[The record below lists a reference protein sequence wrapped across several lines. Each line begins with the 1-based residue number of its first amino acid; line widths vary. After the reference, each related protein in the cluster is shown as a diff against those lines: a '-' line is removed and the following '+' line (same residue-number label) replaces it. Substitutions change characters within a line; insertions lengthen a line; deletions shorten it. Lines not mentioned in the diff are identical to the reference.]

1 MNQVEQQFF
10 NDLEKKLWTSA
21 NKLLPSLDAAVYKH
35 VILGLVFLK
44 YVSDAFEE
52 RQEELRGQFSDPEH
66 DYYLEGDEAA
76 LVAELEVRDYYVEKN
91 VFWVPSEARWQ
102 MLRDCAK
109 LPAGT
114 ELPCTMGEGKAEK
127 MRSVGWLIDNAM
139 EAIERENPK
148 LKNILDKRFTQL
160 QIESHKLG
168 ELIDLFSNANF
179 HAKEFNGQPLCLKS
193 KDILGHV
200 YEYFLGEF
208 ALAEGKKGGQY
219 YTPKSIVTLIV
230 EMLQPFKGRVYDP
243 AMGSGGFFVQSEE
256 FIEAH
261 ANERHYRAVE
271 QKKKISV
278 YGQESNPTT
287 WRLAA
292 MNMAIRG
299 IDFNFGKGPADSFLN
314 DLHTDLRADFVMDN
328 PPFNMKEW
336 WNEKL
341 AGDPRWQYG
350 TPPQGNANFAWLQH
364 MLYHLAPNGSMALLL
379 ANGSMNS
386 TSNNEGDI
394 RKALVEN
401 DLLECMVA
409 LPGQLFTNTQI
420 AACIWFVTK
429 NKGERHIN
437 GEKFCD
443 RRGKFLFIDARQL
456 GYMKDRV
463 LRDFAQGDI
472 HKISTVFHAWQCDND
487 YFDQP
492 GFCVSATIEQVRNRD
507 HILTPG
513 RYVGTVD
520 EDDDIELF
528 TDKMSRLANQL
539 KGQLEASSILDTRIL
554 KNPVTISNEAKWGK
568 TTLGEI
574 CRFSAGSA
582 FKLDYQGFNC
592 GGYPFIKVSDMNTT
606 VNEIF
611 IHTAQNYITEIQRKE
626 IKAKLHRPG
635 STVFA
640 KIGVALTTNR
650 RRILTEPTIIDNNM
664 MSATAIDGK
673 VTPRFLYVLL
683 TSLDF
688 NTIAAGTALP
698 YLNVSD
704 LQKIE
709 VSVPDLDTQELIGNI
724 LGDID
729 DKMNSNLLINQCL
742 GTLRSSL
749 MAKLMPNTADLSVQE

>member
-1 MNQVEQQFF
+1 MNQVEQMFF
-10 NDLEKKLWTSA
+10 NDLEKKLWTAA

-52 RQEELRGQFSDPEH
+52 RQEELRGQFSDPGH

-76 LVAELEVRDYYVEKN
+76 LAAELEVRDYYVEKN

-102 MLRDCAK
+102 TLRDCAK
-109 LPAGT
+109 LAPGT
-114 ELPCTMGEGKAEK
+114 ELPWPTGEGKPEK

-139 EAIERENPK
+139 EAIERENSK

-168 ELIDLFSNANF
+168 ELIDLFSSANF

-219 YTPKSIVTLIV
+219 YTPKSIVSLIV

-256 FIEAH
+256 FIEAY
-261 ANERHYRAVE
+261 ANERHYRAEE

-299 IDFNFGKGPADSFLN
+299 IDFNFGKGPADSFLK
-314 DLHTDLRADFVMDN
+314 DLHPDLRADFVMAN

-379 ANGSMNS
+379 ANGSMSSN
-386 TSNNEGDI
+386 TNNEGDI
-394 RKALVEN
+394 RKELIERDLV
-401 DLLECMVA
+401 ECMVA

-420 AACIWFVTK
+420 PACIWFLTK
-429 NKGERHIN
+429 NKGAREN
-437 GEKFCD
+437 GLKYAN
-443 RRGKFLFIDARQL
+443 RKGRFLFIDARQL

-463 LRDFAQGDI
+463 LRDFTLDDI
-472 HKISTVFHAWQCDND
+472 HKITSTFHHWQKNENYEDI
-487 YFDQP
+487 P
-492 GFCVSATIEQVRNRD
+492 GFCKFATFEDIRKHD
-507 HILTPG
+507 HVLTPG
-513 RYVGTVD
+513 RYVGALD
-520 EDDDIELF
+520 EEDDGEIFAE
-528 TDKMSRLANQL
+528 KMTRLTTQL
-539 KGQLEASSILDTRIL
+539 KRQFAHSAELEERIKL
-554 KNPVTISNEAKWGK
+554 NLAE
-568 TTLGEI
+568 LG
-574 CRFSAGSA
+574 FDA
-582 FKLDYQGFNC
+582 
-592 GGYPFIKVSDMNTT
+592 
-606 VNEIF
+606 
-611 IHTAQNYITEIQRKE
+611 
-626 IKAKLHRPG
+626 
-635 STVFA
+635 
-640 KIGVALTTNR
+640 
-650 RRILTEPTIIDNNM
+650 
-664 MSATAIDGK
+664 
-673 VTPRFLYVLL
+673 
-683 TSLDF
+683 
-688 NTIAAGTALP
+688 
-698 YLNVSD
+698 
-704 LQKIE
+704 
-709 VSVPDLDTQELIGNI
+709 
-724 LGDID
+724 
-729 DKMNSNLLINQCL
+729 
-742 GTLRSSL
+742 
-749 MAKLMPNTADLSVQE
+749 